1 MHILIVKSF
10 LLSFLFVSCTTK
22 TETTGTE
29 SVQEQKVEQIKEQL
43 DPEVAAFISKN
54 TDTEIASTSKGSV
67 SNGSLENGKLLPY
80 NGPNFWYFDKGS
92 YLSSRG
98 FVHSKV
104 KKTVLDSYKNLEVL
118 SDRNW
123 CIMEASNQKGGK
135 LYPHRTHQNGMS
147 IDFMMPLKKDNK
159 PYYQLDSS
167 GTMHYLMTFDDN
179 GYHAKKKDVQI
190 DFDAVGLHIIELE
203 KAARKNGLKIKKII
217 IKIELKD
224 ELYASKYGATIKKK
238 GIYVVKGL
246 TKMINALHD
255 DHYHIDFEKI

>member
-1 MHILIVKSF
+1 MNFYFSF
-10 LLSFLFVSCTTK
+10 LTLVSFLFISCI
-22 TETTGTE
+22 TETTSYTHKVKINNETE
-29 SVQEQKVEQIKEQL
+29 VPDPI
-43 DPEVAAFISKN
+43 DPEITAFIAKHVDSN
-54 TDTEIASTSKGSV
+54 DASISKGSV
-67 SNGSLENGKLLPY
+67 SNGSLKNGKLLPY
-80 NGPNFWYFDKGS
+80 TGENFWYFDKGS

-104 KKTVLDSYKNLEVL
+104 KKTVLDSYKNLELL

-123 CIMEASNQKGGK
+123 CLMEASNQKGGK

-179 GYHAKKKDVQI
+179 GFHASKKDVQI

-224 ELYASKYGATIKKK
+224 ELYASKYGSTIKSK

-255 DHYHIDFEKI
+255 DHYHIDFEEI